1 MKLSLS
7 ANICK
12 LRKEHSMTQE
22 QLAEALGV
30 TFASVSKWERG
41 VAKPELE
48 LIAEIADLFEVSI
61 DTLVDHNLNADR
73 METLIAEMEKA
84 VNDRE
89 ENTASAL
96 CEKILRNYPNCN
108 RAVDACASA
117 YYKLYIYTNNKIYM
131 KNCIAQTKRLMA
143 LNTGEPECDRLAR
156 IHFLAN
162 QYELLEE
169 WETAKEY
176 YEQSNV
182 DGSSNQCIARC
193 LLAQGQHQEAIV
205 KLSYVLV
212 ESIFQQY
219 QAITSLADGWV
230 ALGKGDKACEAL
242 EWICNVMESFRY
254 NPTTM
259 MLTQLQLAGLYK
271 EYGKHDLM
279 ESAIRKAAEL
289 VKENTLQE
297 FNSTANFLQIDKARE
312 MIISAPENK
321 ELLMNVVTSMGSNAI
336 EIANEVL
343 S

>member
-1 MKLSLS
+1 MKLTLS

-89 ENTASAL
+89 ENAASAL

-117 YYKLYIYTNNKIYM
+117 YYKLYIHTNNKIYM
-131 KNCIAQTKRLMA
+131 KNCIAQTKRLMT

-169 WETAKEY
+169 WKTAKKY

-182 DGSSNQCIARC
+182 RQGMTMQEVVD
-193 LLAQGQHQEAIV
+193 LLADEYGWSDSVSNLSNKLQRESLRYTEAV
-205 KLSYVLV
+205 
-212 ESIFQQY
+212 Q
-219 QAITSLADGWV
+219 LADV
-230 ALGKGDKACEAL
+230 LGYDIVWQKRRDK
-242 EWICNVMESFRY
+242 
-254 NPTTM
+254 
-259 MLTQLQLAGLYK
+259 
-271 EYGKHDLM
+271 
-279 ESAIRKAAEL
+279 
-289 VKENTLQE
+289 
-297 FNSTANFLQIDKARE
+297 
-312 MIISAPENK
+312 
-321 ELLMNVVTSMGSNAI
+321 
-336 EIANEVL
+336 
-343 S
+343 

>member
-1 MKLSLS
+1 MKLTLS

-89 ENTASAL
+89 ENAASAL

-117 YYKLYIYTNNKIYM
+117 YYKLYIHTNNKIYM
-131 KNCIAQTKRLMA
+131 KNCIAQTKRLMT

-169 WETAKEY
+169 WKTAKKY

-182 DGSSNQCIARC
+182 RQGMTMQEVVD
-193 LLAQGQHQEAIV
+193 LLADEYGWSDSVSNLSNKLQRESLRYTEAV
-205 KLSYVLV
+205 
-212 ESIFQQY
+212 Q
-219 QAITSLADGWV
+219 LADV
-230 ALGKGDKACEAL
+230 LGFEIVWRKRGD
-242 EWICNVMESFRY
+242 R
-254 NPTTM
+254 
-259 MLTQLQLAGLYK
+259 
-271 EYGKHDLM
+271 
-279 ESAIRKAAEL
+279 
-289 VKENTLQE
+289 
-297 FNSTANFLQIDKARE
+297 
-312 MIISAPENK
+312 
-321 ELLMNVVTSMGSNAI
+321 
-336 EIANEVL
+336 
-343 S
+343 

>member
-7 ANICK
+7 ENICK

-30 TFASVSKWERG
+30 TFASISKWERG
-41 VAKPELE
+41 VAKPELD
-48 LIAEIADLFEVSI
+48 LLAEMADLFEVSI
-61 DTLVDHNLNADR
+61 DTLIGHNLNTDR
-73 METLIAEMEKA
+73 IATLIAQMENA
-84 VNDRE
+84 VDNRE
-89 ENTASAL
+89 ENTASSL
-96 CEKILRNYPNCN
+96 CEKILRNYPNSN

-117 YYKLYIYTNNKIYM
+117 YYKLYIHTSKKIYM
-131 KNCIAQTKRLMA
+131 KSCIAQTKRLMI
-143 LNTGEPECDRLAR
+143 LNTGEAERDRLAR

-162 QYELLEE
+162 QYELLGE
-169 WETAKEY
+169 WDTAKEY

-193 LLAQGQHQEAIV
+193 LLAHGQHQEAID

-219 QAITSLADGWV
+219 QAITSLADGWI
-230 ALGKGDKACEAL
+230 ALGEVGKACEAL

-271 EYGKHDLM
+271 ECGKHDLM
-279 ESAIRKAAEL
+279 ESAIRKAAEF
-289 VKENTLQE
+289 VKGNTLQE
-297 FNSTANFLQIDKARE
+297 FNSTANFLRIDTARE
-312 MIISAPENK
+312 MIISSPENK